1 VYSEQNE
8 LFSFSL
14 VILLAFLV
22 VPCGT
27 ATLTNQVLVLRIDG
41 PITSSTA
48 ELVAEVLQ
56 AAEIRRTHAVVIQLN
71 TLGGLLSATID
82 IIDKIERSPVPV
94 VTYVSPQGARAW
106 SAGAFILVGSH
117 VAAMA
122 PYTIAG
128 SSQPVSY
135 SPVGG
140 SQPINDTKTI
150 NALSLF
156 IAERARLH
164 ARNETAARAFVE
176 HNLNL
181 NEEAALRYR
190 VIEVVARS
198 IDELLFKIDGMT
210 VETAAGKVTL
220 RTAGSS
226 PIQYSVGLRL
236 LLLHVISDPLIASIA
251 LLIGMYALIFG
262 LSALGHTAEVIG
274 AFLLIIGLIG
284 LGLSVNIGALLLIIV
299 GAILMIGEAY
309 APTHG
314 LLAGTGVFFVVVGSL
329 LLIPFEASQW
339 SISAGWYISFI
350 TVVLSAASV
359 IGAFTIFMVY
369 KVFRARMKRPVMGE
383 LVGEKVEVIDKLGP
397 GIVGFV
403 KYRGEYWRARSSE
416 NIEPGTEA
424 EIVAKEGPIL
434 IVRARVAWREVFK
447 V

>member
-1 VYSEQNE
+1 VDFRRGG
-8 LFSFSL
+8 LFGCYL
-14 VILLAFLV
+14 AITLALLL
-22 VPCGT
+22 PYGT
-27 ATLTNQVLVLRIDG
+27 SNDIRPEVLAVRIEG

-48 ELVAEVLQ
+48 ELMGEVLQ
-56 AAEIRRTHAVVIQLN
+56 AAETRGTSAVVVQLN
-71 TLGGLLSATID
+71 TPGGLVSPTID
-82 IIDKIERSPVPV
+82 IVDRIERSPIPV

-122 PYTIAG
+122 PYTITG

-135 SPVGG
+135 DPIGG

-190 VIEVVARS
+190 VIEVVAVS

-210 VETAAGKVTL
+210 VETSAGKVTL
-220 RTAGSS
+220 RTAGASTT
-226 PIQYSVGLRL
+226 QYSASLRL
-236 LLLHVISDPLIASIA
+236 LLLDVISDPLIASIA
-251 LLIGMYALIFG
+251 LLIGIYALIFG
-262 LSALGHTAEVIG
+262 LSAPGHAAEIIG
-274 AFLLIIGLIG
+274 AFLLIIGLVG
-284 LGLSVNIGALLLIIV
+284 LGFSVSIGALLLIIV

-314 LLAGTGVFFVVVGSL
+314 LLAGTGVLFVVVGSL

-339 SISAGWYISFI
+339 SISAEWYISFI

-369 KVFRARMKRPVMGE
+369 KVLRARMRRPVMGE

-397 GIVGFV
+397 STVGFV
-403 KYRGEYWRARSSE
+403 RYSGEYWRARSRE

-434 IVRARVAWREVFK
+434 IVRAVRQAPSD
-447 V
+447 

>member
-1 VYSEQNE
+1 MLV
-8 LFSFSL
+8 FSL
-14 VILLAFLV
+14 M
-22 VPCGT
+22 PYGT
-27 ATLTNQVLVLRIDG
+27 AVDVSPQVFIVRIEG

-48 ELVAEVLQ
+48 ELMAEVLQ
-56 AAEIRRTHAVVIQLN
+56 AAKTQGIGAVIIELN
-71 TLGGLLSATID
+71 TPGGLLSATID
-82 IIDKIERSPVPV
+82 IIDKIERSPIPV

-122 PYTIAG
+122 PYTITG

-135 SPVGG
+135 NPIGG

-190 VIEVVARS
+190 VIEVVASS
-198 IDELLFKIDGMT
+198 IDELLLKIDGMT

-226 PIQYSVGLRL
+226 PIQYFASLRL
-236 LLLHVISDPLIASIA
+236 LLLDVISDPLVASIA
-251 LLIGMYALIFG
+251 LLIGIYALIFG
-262 LSALGHTAEVIG
+262 LSAPGHAAEVIG

-284 LGLSVNIGALLLIIV
+284 LGLSVSIGALLLIIV

-314 LLAGTGVFFVVVGSL
+314 LLAGTGVLFVVVGSL

-339 SISAGWYISFI
+339 SISTDWYISFI

-369 KVFRARMKRPVMGE
+369 KVLRARMKRPVMGE
-383 LVGEKVEVIDKLGP
+383 LVGERVEVIDKLGP
-397 GIVGFV
+397 GTVGFV

-424 EIVAKEGPIL
+424 EIVTKEGPIL
-434 IVRARVAWREVFK
+434 IVRPVRQASSD
-447 V
+447 